1 MQKPTIT
8 HLPQSRV
15 EFKFTVTPDEAKP
28 YLDQAVTD
36 ISNAKPLKGFRPGK
50 AGYEDVKREY
60 GEMAIWEAAI
70 ERIIRAQYVKAVLN
84 EKIEVVGSPQIA
96 VEKLVPNQDVSFKA
110 IATVMPRVTNLVDY
124 SAPLVERKKK
134 VVGEKEV
141 THAIEDLQKMRR
153 VEVVVDRAATKED
166 MVLID
171 LEIKK
176 DHVTVEGGVSRDYR
190 VYLNEE
196 QYIPGFA
203 DKLVGVKKGDVKS
216 FEMEFPKDHYNKQL
230 AGQMVEF
237 AVTVKDVFEL
247 QLPTLDDVFAK
258 TLGAESL
265 DKLKELL
272 QKNLQQEEDQR
283 SLEASEIELLAKL
296 SKGSRFSEIPELL
309 VNEEVRRMLKELEST
324 AEQQGMDMKD
334 YLASIKKT
342 KDDLTLDFIPRAL
355 ERIQT
360 ALLIK
365 EVGKR
370 EKIDVTEE
378 EVDAEQDRILDSLKE
393 TDTETR
399 NLVASPD
406 YREYMAV
413 QMKNRRVVELLRKK
427 GIKE

>member
-1 MQKPTIT
+1 MIKPTIT

-15 EFKFTVTPDEAKP
+15 EFKFTVTPEEAKP
-28 YLDQAVTD
+28 YLDQAVVD

-50 AGYEDVKREY
+50 AGYEDVKRAY

-70 ERIIRAQYVKAVLN
+70 ERIIRAQYVKAVLD

-96 VEKLVPNQDVSFKA
+96 VDKLVPNQDVSFTA
-110 IATVMPRVTNLVDY
+110 TATVMPQVTNLVDY

-134 VVGEKEV
+134 EIGETEV
-141 THAIEDLQKMRR
+141 THAIEDLRKMRR
-153 VEVVVDRAATKED
+153 TEAAVGRAASKDD
-166 MVLID
+166 MALVD
-171 LEIKK
+171 LEIMK
-176 DHVTVEGGVSRDYR
+176 DHVTVEGGVSHDYR

-237 AVTVKDVFEL
+237 AVTVKDVFEMK
-247 QLPTLDDVFAK
+247 LPELDDAFAK
-258 TLGAESL
+258 TLGVESI

-272 QKNLQQEEDQR
+272 QTNLQQEEDQR
-283 SLEASEIELLAKL
+283 SLEASEIELLGKL
-296 SKGSRFSEIPELL
+296 TKGSRFSDIPELL
-309 VNEEVRRMLKELEST
+309 VNEEVRRMIKELETT
-324 AEQQGMDMKD
+324 AEQRGMDMKD
-334 YLASIKKT
+334 YLASIKRT
-342 KDDLTLDFIPRAL
+342 KDELTLDFVPRAL

-370 EKIDVTEE
+370 ENVAVTEE

-393 TDTETR
+393 SDTETR
-399 NLVASPD
+399 NMIASPD

-413 QMKNRRVVELLRKK
+413 QMKNRKVVELLRKK
-427 GIKE
+427 GIK